1 MASIEVKNFTTG
13 ADEIS
18 TPSNARVETV
28 NVGGQ
33 RVIKLTVQPG
43 WKWSKD
49 IKPTVGGDSCQ
60 ATHLGVIVSGA
71 VCAKHNDGTELTYK
85 AGDAYSIQ
93 PGHDGWVVG
102 NEPAIVYEFHGM
114 WGE

>member
-1 MASIEVKNFTTG
+1 MASIEVKNFTNG
-13 ADEIS
+13 ADEVS

-43 WKWSKD
+43 QKWSKD
-49 IKPTVGGDSCQ
+49 IKPLIGTDSCQ
-60 ATHLGVIVSGA
+60 ATHTGIIMEGTIHCVCDDGA
-71 VCAKHNDGTELTYK
+71 EATYK
-85 AGDAYSIQ
+85 AGDAYAIS
-93 PGHDGWVVG
+93 PGHDAWVEG
-102 NEPAIVYEFHGM
+102 DAQAIVYEFAGM